1 MNILKNKIM
10 QRWGLMRIIRLVLA
24 VIVLA
29 EAWRSNEV
37 ILGLLGVI
45 LLAQS
50 VFNVACCGS
59 SGCDID
65 HTQKK
70 QGSLENSK
78 EEVTFIEIKKLTS

>member
-1 MNILKNKIM
+1 
-10 QRWGLMRIIRLVLA
+10 
-24 VIVLA
+24 
-29 EAWRSNEV
+29 
-37 ILGLLGVI
+37 
-45 LLAQS
+45 LAQS

-59 SGCDID
+59 SGCDIG